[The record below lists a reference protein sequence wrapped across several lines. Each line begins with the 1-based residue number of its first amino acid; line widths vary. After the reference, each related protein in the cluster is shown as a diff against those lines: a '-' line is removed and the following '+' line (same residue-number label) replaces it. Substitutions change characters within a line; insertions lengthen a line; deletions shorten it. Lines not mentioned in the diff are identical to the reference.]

1 MTTLG
6 DNKYYTNIGLMMF
19 DVFLP
24 ELVYEVLCRYI
35 SPSNPHRTNSALVV
49 GLGLLHC
56 TGMEKL
62 EDLPPDLLRHA
73 FAVADKDKQLE
84 LHSGAWQS
92 RGVSGVVF

>member
-1 MTTLG
+1 
-6 DNKYYTNIGLMMF
+6 MF
-19 DVFLP
+19 FLP

-73 FAVADKDKQLE
+73 FVVADKDKQLE